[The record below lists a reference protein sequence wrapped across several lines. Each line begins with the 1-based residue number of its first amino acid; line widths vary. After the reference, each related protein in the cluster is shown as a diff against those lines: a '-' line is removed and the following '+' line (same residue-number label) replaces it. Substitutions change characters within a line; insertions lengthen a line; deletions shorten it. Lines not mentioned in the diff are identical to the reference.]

1 MEALGISLFGLIAY
15 AINFT
20 ILVVLL
26 RVLLYRP
33 VKQLLDNRK
42 QRIAEGLDA
51 AERAAADAAEQRA
64 GFERELDEARGTAQA
79 EVAKLA
85 QQAEQ
90 VRHEVLQAAEQEAA
104 EIKARAR
111 EEMEQERRQAAAE
124 LEQQAAELAMA
135 ISRKVVGAALDQAA
149 QRRLVDQFVG
159 ELGSGERR

>member
-1 MEALGISLFGLIAY
+1 MQALGISLFGLIAY
-15 AINFT
+15 AVNFV

-33 VKQLLDNRK
+33 VKQVLANRT

-51 AERAAADAAEQRA
+51 AERAAADAAEQRSS
-64 GFERELDEARGTAQA
+64 FERELEEARGSAQA
-79 EVAKLA
+79 EAAQLA
-85 QQAEQ
+85 QQVEQ
-90 VRHEVLQAAEQEAA
+90 VRHEVLHAAEQEAA

-111 EEMEQERRQAAAE
+111 EEIEQERRQAAAE

-149 QRRLVDQFVG
+149 QRRLVEQFVSD
-159 ELGSGERR
+159 LGAAESR